1 MVIELN
7 LLGALKDAS
16 NEEMPEI
23 ENYSIGWKIGTQ
35 LFESNKITFD
45 DLDGKEVLISNTT
58 FNATKIN

>member
-7 LLGALKDAS
+7 LLGALREANNDEVQETES
-16 NEEMPEI
+16 
-23 ENYSIGWKIGTQ
+23 YSIGWKIGTQ